1 MKKIIITSLLAVFA
15 IGLVSAQ
22 EKLTQD
28 FTNKN
33 TQERKDMIRKL
44 SPEKRREL
52 YRSFRED
59 VLIEELKVQKEK
71 QAEFKR
77 VYSEYQ
83 ESQRRIKDRFDNGYN
98 PDALS
103 DSEAKIKLEE
113 SFDYGQKL
121 IENRREYSNK
131 MQRVIRPQQVIKMFR
146 VEGQMRDRMLNRR
159 MEIRENASSNRS
171 GNSNSA
177 NFQSESSSRRG
188 EAQSRSLSND
198 R

>member
-1 MKKIIITSLLAVFA
+1 MKKIIITSLLAIFS
-15 IGLVSAQ
+15 IGLLSAQ
-22 EKLTQD
+22 DKLTQD
-28 FTNKN
+28 FAGKSA
-33 TQERKDMIRKL
+33 QERKDMISKL

-52 YRSFRED
+52 YRKFRED
-59 VLIEELKVQKEK
+59 VLIDELKVKKE
-71 QAEFKR
+71 QQEDFKR

-83 ESQRRIKDRFDNGYN
+83 ESQRRIKDRFDNGYD

-103 DSEAKIKLEE
+103 DAEAKAKLEE

-146 VEGQMRDRMLNRR
+146 VEGQMRDRMMSRR
-159 MEIRENASSNRS
+159 MELKENASSNRS

-177 NFQSESSSRRG
+177 NFRNASPSRRG
-188 EAQSRSLSND
+188 GSHTGSISGGR
-198 R
+198 

>member
-1 MKKIIITSLLAVFA
+1 MKKIIITSLLAIFS
-15 IGLVSAQ
+15 IGLLSAQ
-22 EKLTQD
+22 DKLTQD
-28 FTNKN
+28 FAGKTA
-33 TQERKDMIRKL
+33 QQRKDMISKL

-52 YRSFRED
+52 YRKFRED
-59 VLIEELKVQKEK
+59 VLIDELKVKKE
-71 QAEFKR
+71 QQEDFKR

-83 ESQRRIKDRFDNGYN
+83 ESQRRIKDRFDNGYD

-103 DSEAKIKLEE
+103 DAEAKAKLEE

-146 VEGQMRDRMLNRR
+146 VEGQMRDRMMSRR
-159 MEIRENASSNRS
+159 MELKENASSNRS

-177 NFQSESSSRRG
+177 NFRNASPARRG
-188 EAQSRSLSND
+188 GSHTGNISGGR
-198 R
+198 